1 MAKYVLAADYTLMT
15 DYRNVPLATFFS
27 CIPTD
32 YWQSRLVFR
41 ILADQPK
48 LDAQG
53 RPIRVP
59 YGLRKVEASLVRAFG
74 RDDVVIADPRDVDRY
89 IDDETEVVGLHSMDP
104 LGLGPVSMSFTM
116 GGVLTPYTKAMF
128 LELVKRVQRPNRKYK
143 VVLGGPGAWHFD
155 YRQEMQESL
164 GIDHIVHGEVDH
176 LVPEIFDRIVNDSA
190 PPVMRFTNATA
201 PTVDQIPKILGPT
214 MHAMNEVMRGCG
226 RGCEFCEVTLRRPR
240 YFPFDY
246 IGDEIAVNT
255 KVGQSSIQLHSDD
268 IFLYNLENWKT
279 MEPNEDAVKDL
290 FRFVM
295 AQPGV
300 SHCYPTHGT
309 VSAAVTN
316 PGLIRDISEIVRAG
330 PNKWVGIQSGIETG
344 SPALSRAVLHR
355 KAAPFTAEEWP
366 DLVVEGTQ
374 ILNRNYWYPAFTII
388 LGLPGETPEDAWMT
402 VDLLDRMEQ
411 IPNSHFITAPLTFVP
426 IGVLRGEEFYNI
438 DEMIDESRFNVAY
451 RAWRHVLLE
460 IDQDLWQLTRLPPPT
475 RALVVATGRI
485 GGRYILGIMHRYA
498 RRMGFR
504 IRAPAKT
511 RRQAEGHTL
520 SFPATR
526 PRRAL
531 GSGSREAQCVAFC
544 LAARLRRRSDSEAH
558 SPGIS
563 VHDSED
569 VPAADS
575 SRGDHQGSRRR
586 REASELPKV
595 LVDLEED
602 VAPCAVCHVEARL
615 VDHFVDVVELL
626 APQHA
631 DRHERERRRDEVA
644 VRNLLHPVEEVH
656 RHPRILR
663 SLTRQTEDDREG
675 GIPVIAV

>member
-32 YWQSRLVFR
+32 YWHSRLVFR
-41 ILADQPK
+41 ILADPPK
-48 LDAQG
+48 LH
-53 RPIRVP
+53 P
-59 YGLRKVEASLVRAFG
+59 
-74 RDDVVIADPRDVDRY
+74 
-89 IDDETEVVGLHSMDP
+89 
-104 LGLGPVSMSFTM
+104 
-116 GGVLTPYTKAMF
+116 
-128 LELVKRVQRPNRKYK
+128 
-143 VVLGGPGAWHFD
+143 
-155 YRQEMQESL
+155 
-164 GIDHIVHGEVDH
+164 EVDH
-176 LVPEIFDRIVNDSA
+176 LVPGIFDRIVNDHA

-246 IGDEIAVNT
+246 IGDEIAMNT
-255 KVGQSSIQLHSDD
+255 KVGESSIQLHSDD

-290 FRFVM
+290 FRYVM

-316 PGLIRDISEIVRAG
+316 PGLIRDISDIVRAG
-330 PNKWVGIQSGIETG
+330 PGKWVGIQSGIETG

-366 DLVVEGTQ
+366 DLVVQGTQ

-411 IPNSHFITAPLTFVP
+411 IPDGHFITAPLTFVP
-426 IGVLRGEEFYNI
+426 IGVLRGEEFYNL

-460 IDQDLWQLTRLPPPT
+460 IDTDLWRLTRLPAPT

-485 GGRYILGIMHRYA
+485 GGRYILALGRRFA
-498 RRMGFR
+498 RQRGFR
-504 IRAPAKT
+504 VRAPATT
-511 RRQAEGHTL
+511 RRKAEGHTVT
-520 SFPATR
+520 FPA
-526 PRRAL
+526 A
-531 GSGSREAQCVAFC
+531 
-544 LAARLRRRSDSEAH
+544 
-558 SPGIS
+558 
-563 VHDSED
+563 
-569 VPAADS
+569 
-575 SRGDHQGSRRR
+575 
-586 REASELPKV
+586 
-595 LVDLEED
+595 
-602 VAPCAVCHVEARL
+602 
-615 VDHFVDVVELL
+615 
-626 APQHA
+626 
-631 DRHERERRRDEVA
+631 
-644 VRNLLHPVEEVH
+644 
-656 RHPRILR
+656 
-663 SLTRQTEDDREG
+663 
-675 GIPVIAV
+675 

>member
-1 MAKYVLAADYTLMT
+1 
-15 DYRNVPLATFFS
+15 
-27 CIPTD
+27 
-32 YWQSRLVFR
+32 
-41 ILADQPK
+41 
-48 LDAQG
+48 
-53 RPIRVP
+53 
-59 YGLRKVEASLVRAFG
+59 
-74 RDDVVIADPRDVDRY
+74 
-89 IDDETEVVGLHSMDP
+89 
-104 LGLGPVSMSFTM
+104 
-116 GGVLTPYTKAMF
+116 
-128 LELVKRVQRPNRKYK
+128 
-143 VVLGGPGAWHFD
+143 
-155 YRQEMQESL
+155 
-164 GIDHIVHGEVDH
+164 
-176 LVPEIFDRIVNDSA
+176 
-190 PPVMRFTNATA
+190 MRFTNATA

-240 YFPFDY
+240 YFPHDY

-255 KVGQSSIQLHSDD
+255 KIGQSSIQLHSDD
-268 IFLYNLENWKT
+268 IFLYNLENWRT

-316 PGLIRDISEIVRAG
+316 PGLIRGISEIVRAG
-330 PNKWVGIQSGIETG
+330 PDKWVGIQSGIETG

-475 RALVVATGRI
+475 RALVVATARI

-520 SFPATR
+520 SFPA
-526 PRRAL
+526 A
-531 GSGSREAQCVAFC
+531 
-544 LAARLRRRSDSEAH
+544 
-558 SPGIS
+558 
-563 VHDSED
+563 
-569 VPAADS
+569 
-575 SRGDHQGSRRR
+575 
-586 REASELPKV
+586 
-595 LVDLEED
+595 
-602 VAPCAVCHVEARL
+602 
-615 VDHFVDVVELL
+615 
-626 APQHA
+626 
-631 DRHERERRRDEVA
+631 
-644 VRNLLHPVEEVH
+644 
-656 RHPRILR
+656 
-663 SLTRQTEDDREG
+663 
-675 GIPVIAV
+675 

>member
-32 YWQSRLVFR
+32 YWHSRLVFR
-41 ILADQPK
+41 ILADPPK
-48 LDAQG
+48 LDAEG

-59 YGLRKVEASLVRAFG
+59 YGLRKVEASLVRAYG
-74 RDDVVIADPRDVDRY
+74 RDEVVIADPRDVDRY
-89 IDDETEVVGLHSMDP
+89 IDEDTEVVGLHSMDP

-116 GGVLTPYTKAMF
+116 GGVLTPHTKAMF
-128 LELVKRVQRPNRKYK
+128 LELVGRVQRPNRKYK

-155 YRQEMQESL
+155 YRQEMQASL

-176 LVPEIFDRIVNDSA
+176 LVPEIFHRIVNDDA

-240 YFPFDY
+240 YFPLDY
-246 IGDEIAVNT
+246 IGDEIAMNT
-255 KVGQSSIQLHSDD
+255 KVGESSIQLHSDD

-290 FRFVM
+290 FRYVM
-295 AQPGV
+295 DQPGV

-330 PNKWVGIQSGIETG
+330 PGKWVGIQSGIETG

-366 DLVVEGTQ
+366 DIVVQGTQ

-402 VDLLDRMEQ
+402 VDLIDRMEQ
-411 IPNSHFITAPLTFVP
+411 IPDGHFITAPLTFVP

-460 IDQDLWQLTRLPPPT
+460 IDKDLWHLTRLPAPT
-475 RALVVATGRI
+475 RALIVATARI

-504 IRAPAKT
+504 IRAPATT
-511 RRQAEGHTL
+511 RRQAEGHTV
-520 SFPATR
+520 SFPA
-526 PRRAL
+526 A
-531 GSGSREAQCVAFC
+531 
-544 LAARLRRRSDSEAH
+544 
-558 SPGIS
+558 
-563 VHDSED
+563 
-569 VPAADS
+569 
-575 SRGDHQGSRRR
+575 
-586 REASELPKV
+586 
-595 LVDLEED
+595 
-602 VAPCAVCHVEARL
+602 
-615 VDHFVDVVELL
+615 
-626 APQHA
+626 
-631 DRHERERRRDEVA
+631 
-644 VRNLLHPVEEVH
+644 
-656 RHPRILR
+656 
-663 SLTRQTEDDREG
+663 
-675 GIPVIAV
+675 

>member
-59 YGLRKVEASLVRAFG
+59 YGLRKVEASLA
-74 RDDVVIADPRDVDRY
+74 
-89 IDDETEVVGLHSMDP
+89 
-104 LGLGPVSMSFTM
+104 
-116 GGVLTPYTKAMF
+116 
-128 LELVKRVQRPNRKYK
+128 
-143 VVLGGPGAWHFD
+143 
-155 YRQEMQESL
+155 
-164 GIDHIVHGEVDH
+164 IDHIVHGEVDH
-176 LVPEIFDRIVNDSA
+176 LVPEIFDRIVHDSA

-316 PGLIRDISEIVRAG
+316 RGLIRDISEIVHAG
-330 PNKWVGIQSGIETG
+330 PDKWVGIQSGIETG

-520 SFPATR
+520 SFPA
-526 PRRAL
+526 A
-531 GSGSREAQCVAFC
+531 
-544 LAARLRRRSDSEAH
+544 
-558 SPGIS
+558 
-563 VHDSED
+563 
-569 VPAADS
+569 
-575 SRGDHQGSRRR
+575 
-586 REASELPKV
+586 
-595 LVDLEED
+595 
-602 VAPCAVCHVEARL
+602 
-615 VDHFVDVVELL
+615 
-626 APQHA
+626 
-631 DRHERERRRDEVA
+631 
-644 VRNLLHPVEEVH
+644 
-656 RHPRILR
+656 
-663 SLTRQTEDDREG
+663 
-675 GIPVIAV
+675 

>member
-32 YWQSRLVFR
+32 YWHSRLVFR
-41 ILADQPK
+41 ILADPPK
-48 LDAQG
+48 LDAEG

-59 YGLRKVEASLVRAFG
+59 YGLRKVEASLVRAYG
-74 RDDVVIADPRDVDRY
+74 RDDVVIADPRTVDRY

-128 LELVKRVQRPNRKYK
+128 LELVQRVQRPNRKYK

-201 PTVDQIPKILGPT
+201 PTVDQIPKILGP
-214 MHAMNEVMRGCG
+214 
-226 RGCEFCEVTLRRPR
+226 
-240 YFPFDY
+240 
-246 IGDEIAVNT
+246 
-255 KVGQSSIQLHSDD
+255 
-268 IFLYNLENWKT
+268 
-279 MEPNEDAVKDL
+279 
-290 FRFVM
+290 
-295 AQPGV
+295 
-300 SHCYPTHGT
+300 PTHAT

-316 PGLIRDISEIVRAG
+316 PGLIRDISEIVHAG
-330 PNKWVGIQSGIETG
+330 PDKWVGIQSGIETG

-411 IPNSHFITAPLTFVP
+411 IQNSHFITAPLTFVP

-460 IDQDLWQLTRLPPPT
+460 IDQDLW
-475 RALVVATGRI
+475 
-485 GGRYILGIMHRYA
+485 
-498 RRMGFR
+498 
-504 IRAPAKT
+504 
-511 RRQAEGHTL
+511 
-520 SFPATR
+520 
-526 PRRAL
+526 
-531 GSGSREAQCVAFC
+531 
-544 LAARLRRRSDSEAH
+544 
-558 SPGIS
+558 
-563 VHDSED
+563 
-569 VPAADS
+569 
-575 SRGDHQGSRRR
+575 
-586 REASELPKV
+586 
-595 LVDLEED
+595 
-602 VAPCAVCHVEARL
+602 
-615 VDHFVDVVELL
+615 
-626 APQHA
+626 
-631 DRHERERRRDEVA
+631 
-644 VRNLLHPVEEVH
+644 
-656 RHPRILR
+656 
-663 SLTRQTEDDREG
+663 
-675 GIPVIAV
+675 